1 MSATT
6 PSAAPQLDSQREE
19 RFADLT
25 TPGKGQLMDI
35 AILLYEGLTALD
47 AIGPYE
53 VLSLLPGAEIR
64 FVAKE
69 AGPKRT
75 DNRFLALTADYT
87 FADVTQPDII
97 VVPGSSTS
105 TLAPMADGA
114 TLDWLRAAHEATQWT
129 TSVCS
134 GALIL
139 GAAGLLKGKR
149 ATTHWVALKYL
160 AKFGAEAVS
169 ERVVE
174 QGKIITAAGVSA
186 GIDMALYL
194 AGKIAG
200 AETAQAIQLMI
211 EYDPQ
216 PPFDT
221 GSIEKAS
228 TAVRQ
233 TAERTLT
240 RAALNT
246 KMIPAAARV
255 ARGRAVEFVKD
266 LILPNQG

>member
-1 MSATT
+1 MN
-6 PSAAPQLDSQREE
+6 
-19 RFADLT
+19 
-25 TPGKGQLMDI
+25 I

-53 VLSLLPGAEIR
+53 VLSLLPGAKIQ
-64 FVAKE
+64 FVARE
-69 AGPKRT
+69 TGPKRT
-75 DNRFLALTADYT
+75 DNGFLALSADYS
-87 FADVTQPDII
+87 FADAAAPDIV

-105 TLAPMADGA
+105 TLAPMADRE
-114 TLDWLRAAHEATQWT
+114 TLDWLRLVHETTEWT

-160 AKFGAEAVS
+160 KQFGAEAVT
-169 ERVVE
+169 ERIVE
-174 QGKIITAAGVSA
+174 EGKIITAAGVSA

-194 AGKIAG
+194 AAKVAG
-200 AETAQAIQLMI
+200 EETAQAIQLMI

-221 GSIEKAS
+221 GSIDKAP
-228 TAVRQ
+228 ARVRQ
-233 TAERTLT
+233 AAESQLR
-240 RAALNT
+240 RAALNA
-246 KMIPAAARV
+246 KMIPAAMKV
-255 ARGRAVEFVKD
+255 ASGRAVEFVKER
-266 LILPNQG
+266 ITPNQN

>member
-1 MSATT
+1 
-6 PSAAPQLDSQREE
+6 
-19 RFADLT
+19 
-25 TPGKGQLMDI
+25 MDI
-35 AILLYEGLTALD
+35 AILLYEGITALD

-53 VLSLLPGAEIR
+53 VLSLLPDARVR

-69 AGPKRT
+69 VGAKRT
-75 DNRFLALTADYT
+75 DSGFLALSAD
-87 FADVTQPDII
+87 FNFSQVPRPDII
-97 VVPGSSTS
+97 VVPGSSSS
-105 TLAPMADGA
+105 TLAPMGDRE
-114 TLDWLRAAHEATQWT
+114 TLDWLRAAHETTQWT

-160 AKFGAEAVS
+160 ATFGAEAAS
-169 ERVVE
+169 ERLV
-174 QGKIITAAGVSA
+174 QQDKIITAAGVSA

-200 AETAQAIQLMI
+200 EEAAQAIQLII

-221 GSIEKAS
+221 GSIDKAS
-228 TAVRQ
+228 AAVRHR
-233 TAERTLT
+233 AERQLT
-240 RAALNT
+240 RAALNA
-246 KMIPAAARV
+246 KMIPSALKV
-255 ARGRAVEFVKD
+255 ASGRAIETVKD
-266 LILPNQG
+266 LLAPNRS